1 MPEVADNLSKKL
13 APVRATVVFAVAC
26 LACFV
31 VLVTWVLVQ
40 SYMDTIRQAETRARA
55 FSQVV
60 AANAA
65 LLVEGSYQALRR
77 MDLAVGDTLNDS
89 SSTAVEELD
98 DAVANLPANV
108 RAWIIDADGRPRL
121 SNTDQPNDFSV
132 ADRDY
137 FKGVKDGDVFRIS
150 PLMVSRS
157 AGDPVIAIAKRIER
171 QQGFVGAATVIIPAN
186 FLDRLREGLD
196 LGPGS
201 TLGLIRADGMLVT
214 RSPIPA
220 DTQDLSQ
227 YVLFTEHLKKADD
240 GTYFAESPTDGL
252 HRIVGYRRVPG
263 YPLVAVASISQSEA
277 LESFWQTVGVLVA
290 FSIPGLIGLGIFAL
304 WTVRSQMAL
313 ATASAEKEVLLREIH
328 HRVKNNLQQ
337 VLSLL
342 GFQPI
347 PDETKRV
354 LEGRVAAMVA
364 VHEQMYRSEQMVRID
379 LGEFLPR
386 LLAGIKESFARPVD
400 VTFDVPRIEIDRE
413 LAQPIAL
420 IVNEAVAN
428 AIKHAW
434 PDDRQDARIDIAVRL
449 LDDGR
454 GRLTIRDNGV
464 GFDPEAKTGGMGR
477 RLVKS
482 LERQIGATSTHSFDN
497 GTSYELDFPLLLK
510 D

>member
-1 MPEVADNLSKKL
+1 MAEAADNMGKKL

-40 SYMDTIRQAETRARA
+40 SYMDSISRAETRAKA

-65 LLVEGSYQALRR
+65 LLIEGSYQALRR
-77 MDLAVGDTLNDS
+77 MDIAIGDTLNDS
-89 SSTAVEELD
+89 NSTAVEQLD
-98 DAVANLPANV
+98 EAVANLPANV
-108 RAWIIDADGRPRL
+108 RAWIIDADGTPRL
-121 SNTDQPNDFSV
+121 SNTGLPNDFSV

-137 FKGVKDGDVFRIS
+137 FKGVKDGDSFRVS

-171 QQGFVGAATVIIPAN
+171 QQGFVGAAVVIIPAD
-186 FLDRLREGLD
+186 FLDRLRVGLD
-196 LGPGS
+196 LGPES
-201 TLGLIRADGMLVT
+201 TLGLIRSDGMLVT
-214 RSPIPA
+214 RSPVPA
-220 DTQDLSQ
+220 DTQDLSN
-227 YVLFTEHLKKADD
+227 YVLFTDYLQKADE
-240 GTYFAESPTDGL
+240 GTYFAESPTDGV
-252 HRIVGYRRVPG
+252 HRIVGFRRVPG
-263 YPLVAVASISQSEA
+263 YPLVAVASIGQSEA
-277 LESFWQTVGVLVA
+277 LESFWQTVGVLIA

-342 GFQPI
+342 SFQPI

-364 VHEQMYRSEQMVRID
+364 VHEQMYRSEHMVRID
-379 LGEFLPR
+379 LSEFLPR
-386 LLAGIKESFARPVD
+386 LLAGIKDSFARPVE
-400 VTFDVPRIEIDRE
+400 VTFDVPSIEIDRE
-413 LAQPIAL
+413 LAQPLAL

-434 PDDRQDARIDIAVRL
+434 PDDRHDARIDIAVRL
-449 LDDGR
+449 AGDGR
-454 GRLTIRDNGV
+454 GKLIIRDNGV
-464 GFDPEAKTGGMGR
+464 GFDPEAKSAGMGR

-497 GTSYELDFPLLLK
+497 GTAYELDFPLWLK

>member
-1 MPEVADNLSKKL
+1 MAEVADNLSKKL
-13 APVRATVVFAVAC
+13 APVRATVVFAIAC

-40 SYMDTIRQAETRARA
+40 SYMDSTSRAETRAKA

-60 AANAA
+60 AANIA
-65 LLVEGSYQALRR
+65 LLIEGSYQALRR
-77 MDLAVGDTLNDS
+77 MDLAIGDTLNDS

-98 DAVANLPANV
+98 EAVANLPANV
-108 RAWIIDADGRPRL
+108 RAWIIDADGTPRL

-132 ADRDY
+132 FDRDY
-137 FKGVKDGDVFRIS
+137 FRGVKDGDTFRVS

-157 AGDPVIAIAKRIER
+157 AGDAVVAIAKRIER
-171 QQGFVGAATVIIPAN
+171 QQGFVGAATIIIPAN

-196 LGPGS
+196 MGPQS

-214 RSPIPA
+214 RSPVPE

-227 YVLFTEHLKKADD
+227 YVLFTDHLQRGDE
-240 GTYFAESPTDGL
+240 GTYFAESPTDGVN
-252 HRIVGYRRVPG
+252 RIVGYRRIPG
-263 YPLVAVASISQSEA
+263 YPLVAVASISLSEA
-277 LESFWQTVGVLVA
+277 MAGFWQTVGVVVA
-290 FSIPGLIGLGIFAL
+290 FSIPGLIGLGMFAL

-313 ATASAEKEVLLREIH
+313 ATASAEREVLLREIH

-342 GFQPI
+342 SFQPI

-364 VHEQMYRSEQMVRID
+364 VHEQMYRSEQLVRID
-379 LGEFLPR
+379 LSEFLPR
-386 LLAGIKESFARPVD
+386 LLAGIKDSFVRPVE
-400 VTFDVPRIEIDRE
+400 VTFDVPGIEIDRE

-434 PDDRQDARIDIAVRL
+434 PDERQDARIDIAVRL

-454 GRLTIRDNGV
+454 GQLTIRDNGV
-464 GFDPEAKTGGMGR
+464 GFDPEAKSAGMGR

-497 GTSYELDFPLLLK
+497 GTSYELEFPLWIK
-510 D
+510 E

>member
-1 MPEVADNLSKKL
+1 MAEDAENLRKKL

-26 LACFV
+26 LACFL
-31 VLVTWVLVQ
+31 VLVTWVLIQ
-40 SYMDTIRQAETRARA
+40 SYFDSTSRAETRARA
-55 FSQVV
+55 YSQVV

-77 MDLAVGDTLNDS
+77 MDLAIGDSLNDAD
-89 SSTAVEELD
+89 STAVDQLEE
-98 DAVANLPANV
+98 AVANLPANV
-108 RAWIIDADGRPRL
+108 RAWIIDAEGTPRL
-121 SNTDQPNDFSV
+121 SNTDQPNNFTV

-137 FKGVKDGDVFRIS
+137 FRGVKDGDTFRVS

-157 AGDPVIAIAKRIER
+157 AGDPVVAIAKRIER
-171 QQGFVGAATVIIPAN
+171 QERFVGAAAIIIPAN

-196 LGPGS
+196 MGPQS

-214 RSPIPA
+214 RSPMPP
-220 DTQDLSQ
+220 DTQDLSN
-227 YVLFTEHLKKADD
+227 YVLFTDLLPQADE
-240 GTYFAESPTDGL
+240 GTYFAESPTDGI

-263 YPLVAVASISQSEA
+263 YPLVAIASISLAEA
-277 LESFWQTVGVLVA
+277 MEGFWQTVGVLVA

-304 WTVRSQMAL
+304 WTVRSQSAL
-313 ATASAEKEVLLREIH
+313 AKASAEKEVLLREIH

-342 GFQPI
+342 SFQPI

-364 VHEQMYRSEQMVRID
+364 VHEQMYRSEHLTRID
-379 LGEFLPR
+379 LSEFLPR
-386 LLAGIKESFARPVD
+386 LLSGIKESFARPVE
-400 VTFDVPRIEIDRE
+400 VTFDVPSIDIDRE

-434 PDDRQDARIDIAVRL
+434 PDERQDARIDISVRL
-449 LDDGR
+449 LDGGR
-454 GRLTIRDNGV
+454 GKLIIRDNGV
-464 GFDPEAKTGGMGR
+464 GFDPEAKTTGMGR

-482 LERQIGATSTHSFDN
+482 LERQIGATSTHTVDN
-497 GTSYELDFPLLLK
+497 GAAYELDFPLWIK
-510 D
+510 E

>member
-1 MPEVADNLSKKL
+1 MAEVADDLSRKL

-26 LACFV
+26 IACFV
-31 VLVTWVLVQ
+31 VLVTWVLIQ
-40 SYMDTIRQAETRARA
+40 SYLDSASRAETRARA

-65 LLVEGSYQALRR
+65 LLIEGSYQALRR

-89 SSTAVEELD
+89 GSTAVEQLD
-98 DAVANLPANV
+98 EAVANLPVNV
-108 RAWIIDADGRPRL
+108 RAWIIDADGTPRL
-121 SNTDQPNDFSV
+121 SNTDQPNTFTV

-137 FKGVKDGDVFRIS
+137 FQGVKQGDAFRVS

-157 AGDPVIAIAKRIER
+157 AGDPVVAIAKRIER
-171 QQGFVGAATVIIPAN
+171 QQGFVGAATIIIPAN

-196 LGPGS
+196 LGPDS

-214 RSPIPA
+214 RSPVPD

-227 YVLFTEHLKKADD
+227 YVLFTEHLQKGDE
-240 GTYFAESPTDGL
+240 GTYFAESPTDGV
-252 HRIVGYRRVPG
+252 HRIVGYRRVAG
-263 YPLVAVASISQSEA
+263 YPLVAIASIAQSEA
-277 LESFWQTVGVLVA
+277 LESFWQTVGVVIA
-290 FSIPGLIGLGIFAL
+290 FSVPGLVGLGIFAL

-328 HRVKNNLQQ
+328 HRVKNNMQQ

-347 PDETKRV
+347 PEETKRV

-364 VHEQMYRSEQMVRID
+364 VHEQMYRSEQMTRID

-386 LLAGIKESFARPVD
+386 LLAGIEQSFVRPVH
-400 VTFDVPRIEIDRE
+400 VSFDVPSIEIDRE

-434 PDDRQDARIDIAVRL
+434 PDGREDARIDISVRL
-449 LDDGR
+449 LEDGR
-454 GRLTIRDNGV
+454 GKLTIRDNGV
-464 GFDPEAKTGGMGR
+464 GFDPAAQTGGMGR
-477 RLVKS
+477 RLVKG
-482 LERQIGATSTHSFDN
+482 LERQIGATSTHSFDG
-497 GTSYELDFPLLLK
+497 GTSYELDFPLWLK
-510 D
+510 S